1 MKLSRELSSELNHLF
16 LFELSDKSTVEA
28 VFYRGDTLCVSTQVG
43 CALGCPFCLSGSKG
57 LVRNLTAEEIVGQ
70 YTILKDRLPI
80 KKIAIAGIGEPL
92 MNWSN
97 VERAFW
103 HFKSLGLGVSFYTTG
118 HPTSKLRELI
128 ELPHRGVTISLHSVK
143 EDKRKRLIPSAGSL
157 EELINTLREALNKLS
172 ARKRKSIS
180 LAYLLLEG
188 VNDSEDEI
196 KSFAQL
202 VKELGVSATLLRYN
216 RTVEDYKDVDDS
228 RYERF
233 FLLLRTYGI
242 RVTLSTRFRRDRL
255 GGCGTLAVNRT
266 LTEC

>member
-1 MKLSRELSSELNHLF
+1 
-16 LFELSDKSTVEA
+16 
-28 VFYRGDTLCVSTQVG
+28 
-43 CALGCPFCLSGSKG
+43 
-57 LVRNLTAEEIVGQ
+57 
-70 YTILKDRLPI
+70 
-80 KKIAIAGIGEPL
+80 
-92 MNWSN
+92 
-97 VERAFW
+97 